1 MNSIDIDVGGTFT
14 DLVLHFREKVLVKKV
29 PTTPYDLSVCFSKV
43 IEEGA
48 VALGMKMDELLPAI
62 DMIRYSTTIAMN
74 RLIEKRGPRLGLITT
89 EGHEDVVL
97 MGRGAQWIDGTRVAE
112 RRNLAVQNKPEP
124 LIPRHMIVGV
134 KERIDSRGRVIRP
147 LNEND
152 VREKV
157 RALVA
162 RGARGFVVSLLW
174 GFLNPVHEHRV
185 KEIIRDEYKEFHIG
199 YLPVVLAGQVVGKLG
214 EYERTMAAI
223 LDAYLH
229 RSMQIELSA
238 MWDKLRERGYRKP
251 LLMIQSSGG
260 ITEVFR
266 TTASRT
272 FNSGPVSGLMGA
284 HHVARSLGYHNVV
297 MTDMGGT
304 SFDVGLVVKDSV
316 RSYDFRPIIDRWM
329 VGITMIKTLS
339 VGAGGGSIAS
349 INRLLHNQ
357 LQVGPRS
364 AGSLP
369 GPACFNLGGT
379 DPTVTDAD
387 VVLGYINPE
396 FYFGGRMKLVK
407 NRAMQAIRDKVA
419 KPLGISVEEGAQV
432 IRKIVNGNMASAIM
446 KEVHLRGYSPEEFIL
461 FVAGGAGPTHVE
473 GFKGD
478 IPKAVTFP
486 FSPVFCAFG
495 SSTMDIMHVYE
506 VSRKLTLLEP
516 GSQRLANE
524 YDVFNRTV
532 ESLIAQAKRDL
543 TGDGL
548 DSRKASF
555 VLELDMLYGGQFHV
569 KRALSPRL
577 ALHTP
582 EDVLAICEAFE
593 KEFSEAFS
601 PFVVNPQGGVFI
613 ESFILKA
620 IVPTEKVHLPEI
632 PLEGHDPKA
641 ARKSERPVFW
651 PEANDFQPTHIFT
664 YEALRPGNVV
674 EGPAILEG
682 EYTTIVV
689 PASMNFT
696 VDQHGL
702 GIMEEPAGS
711 KEKHA
716 YSNHRRE
723 ARMAQAGARNPA

>member
-14 DLVLHFREKVLVKKV
+14 DLVLNYGGKSLIKKV

-48 VALGMKMDELLPAI
+48 ASVGLTIDQLLPAI

-74 RLIEKRGPRLGLITT
+74 RLIERKGPRLALITS

-97 MGRGAQWIDGTRVAE
+97 IGRGAQWIDGTRVAE
-112 RRNLAVQNKPEP
+112 RRNLAIQKKPDP
-124 LIPRHMIVGV
+124 LIPRDMIVGI
-134 KERIDSRGRVIRP
+134 KERVDSQGTVIRP
-147 LNEND
+147 LDEND

-157 RALVA
+157 RHLVN

-174 GFLNPVHEHRV
+174 GFLNPIHERRV

-199 YLPVVLAGQVVGKLG
+199 YLPVVLAGQVNGKLG
-214 EYERTMAAI
+214 EYERTLAAI
-223 LDAYLH
+223 LDAYLQ

-238 MWDKLRERGYRKP
+238 MWDKLRDRGYKKP

-260 ITEVFR
+260 VAEVFR

-284 HHVARSLGYHNVV
+284 HHVAKSLGYQNVV

-339 VGAGGGSIAS
+339 IGAGGGSIAS
-349 INRLLHNQ
+349 INRLLQNRV
-357 LQVGPRS
+357 QVGPRS
-364 AGSLP
+364 AGSMP
-369 GPACFNLGGT
+369 GPACFSLGGT
-379 DPTVTDAD
+379 EPTVTDAD
-387 VVLGYINPE
+387 VVLGYINPD
-396 FYFGGRMKLVK
+396 YYYGGRMRLDK
-407 NRAMQAIRDKVA
+407 NRSIQAIREKIA
-419 KPLGISVEEGAQV
+419 KPLGVSVEEGAEI

-446 KEVHLRGYSPEEFIL
+446 KEVHLRGYSPEDFIL
-461 FVAGGAGPTHVE
+461 FVGGGAGATHAE

-478 IPKAVTFP
+478 IRKAVAFP
-486 FSPVFCAFG
+486 FSPVFCAYG

-506 VSRKLTLLEP
+506 TSKKLTLMTP
-516 GSQRLANE
+516 SSQELTQDFAA
-524 YDVFNRTV
+524 FNSTV
-532 ESLIAQAKRDL
+532 ESLLEQANKDL
-543 TGDGL
+543 LGDGL
-548 DSRKASF
+548 DPEKASC

-569 KRALSPRL
+569 KRALSPRMS
-577 ALHTP
+577 LHSR
-582 EDVLAICEAFE
+582 EDVRAICDAFN

-601 PFVVNPQGGVFI
+601 PFVVNPEGGIFV

-620 IVPTEKVHLPEI
+620 IVATPKVHLPKMA
-632 PLEGHDPKA
+632 LEKSDPSA
-641 ARKSERPVFW
+641 ARKGERPVYW
-651 PEANDFQPTHIFT
+651 PQARDFRATPIFIQGS
-664 YEALRPGNVV
+664 LRPGNVV
-674 EGPAILEG
+674 EGPAVIEG

-689 PASMNFT
+689 PPAMRFST
-696 VDQHGL
+696 DEQGL
-702 GIMEEPAGS
+702 GILEGS
-711 KEKHA
+711 
-716 YSNHRRE
+716 SRE
-723 ARMAQAGARNPA
+723 

>member
-14 DLVLHFREKVLVKKV
+14 DLVLNFDGKALIKKV
-29 PTTPYDLSVCFSKV
+29 PTTPYDLSVCFSRV

-48 VALGMKMDELLPAI
+48 ETLGMQIDQLLPAI

-74 RLIEKRGPRLGLITT
+74 RLIERKGPRLALITT

-97 MGRGAQWIDGTRVAE
+97 IGRGAQWIDGTRVAE
-112 RRNLAVQNKPEP
+112 RRNLAIQSKPHP
-124 LIPRHMIVGV
+124 LIPRDLIVGV
-134 KERIDSRGRVIRP
+134 KERVDSRGTVIRP
-147 LNEND
+147 LDENN

-157 RALVA
+157 RYLVS

-174 GFLNPVHEHRV
+174 GFLNPIHERRV

-199 YLPVVLAGQVVGKLG
+199 YMPVVLAGQVVGKLG

-223 LDAYLH
+223 LDAYLQ

-238 MWDKLRERGYRKP
+238 MWDKLRERGYKKP

-260 ITEVFR
+260 IAEVFR
-266 TTASRT
+266 TSASRT

-284 HHVARSLGYHNVV
+284 HHVAKSLGYQNVV

-339 VGAGGGSIAS
+339 IGAGGGSIAS
-349 INRLLHNQ
+349 VNRLLQNRV
-357 LQVGPRS
+357 QVGPRS
-364 AGSLP
+364 AGSMP

-379 DPTVTDAD
+379 EPTVTDAD
-387 VVLGYINPE
+387 VVLGYINPDY
-396 FYFGGRMKLVK
+396 YFGGKMRIDK
-407 NRAMQAIRDKVA
+407 NRAVQAIRDKVA
-419 KPLGISVEEGAQV
+419 KPLGISVEEGAAL
-432 IRKIVNGNMASAIM
+432 IRKIVNGNMSSAIM

-461 FVAGGAGPTHVE
+461 FVGGGAGATHAE

-478 IPKAVTFP
+478 IQKAVLFP
-486 FSPVFCAFG
+486 FSPVFCAYG

-506 VSRKLTLLEP
+506 ASKKITLMTPGDRQLTHDYAAYNATVDMLLE
-516 GSQRLANE
+516 
-524 YDVFNRTV
+524 
-532 ESLIAQAKRDL
+532 QARKDL
-543 TGDGL
+543 SADGV
-548 DSRKASF
+548 DPKTAAY

-577 ALHTP
+577 SLHSD
-582 EDVLAICEAFE
+582 EDIRAVCDAFN

-601 PFVVNPQGGVFI
+601 PFVVNPEGGIFI

-620 IVPTEKVHLPEI
+620 IVTTPKVHLPEL
-632 PLEGHDPKA
+632 PLEGKDPSG
-641 ARKSERPVFW
+641 ARKGERPAYW
-651 PEANDFQPTHIFT
+651 PEEKAFRPTATFT
-664 YEALRPGNVV
+664 YESLRPGNVV
-674 EGPAILEG
+674 EGPAIVEG
-682 EYTTIVV
+682 QYTTMVV
-689 PASMNFT
+689 PPGMRFSIDAR
-696 VDQHGL
+696 GL
-702 GIMEEPAGS
+702 GILEAAGD
-711 KEKHA
+711 
-716 YSNHRRE
+716 
-723 ARMAQAGARNPA
+723 

>member
-14 DLVLHFREKVLVKKV
+14 DLVLNFNGKSLIKKV
-29 PTTPYDLSVCFSKV
+29 PTTPYDLSVCFSRV

-48 VALGMKMDELLPAI
+48 AALGLKIETLLPAI

-74 RLIEKRGPRLGLITT
+74 RLIEKKGPRLALITT

-97 MGRGAQWIDGTRVAE
+97 IGRGAQWIDGTRVTE
-112 RRNLAVQNKPEP
+112 RRNLAVQKKPDP
-124 LIPRHMIVGV
+124 LIPRDMIVGV
-134 KERIDSRGRVIRP
+134 KERVDSRGAIIRP
-147 LNEND
+147 LDEND

-157 RALVA
+157 RYLVN

-174 GFLNPVHEHRV
+174 GFLNPANERRV

-223 LDAYLH
+223 LDAYLQ

-238 MWDKLRERGYRKP
+238 MWDKLRERGYTKP

-260 ITEVFR
+260 IAEVFR
-266 TTASRT
+266 TTACRT

-284 HHVARSLGYHNVV
+284 HHVAKSLGYQNVV

-349 INRLLHNQ
+349 LNPLLQNQ
-357 LQVGPRS
+357 VQVGPRS

-369 GPACFNLGGT
+369 GPACFSLGGT

-387 VVLGYINPE
+387 VVLGYINPA
-396 FYFGGRMKLVK
+396 YYSGGRMKLDK
-407 NRAMQAIRDKVA
+407 NRATQAIREKIA
-419 KPLGISVEEGAQV
+419 KPLNISVEEAAAI

-446 KEVHLRGYSPEEFIL
+446 KEVHLRGYSPEDFIL
-461 FVAGGAGPTHVE
+461 FVGGGAGATHAE
-473 GFKGD
+473 GYKAD
-478 IPKAVTFP
+478 IKKAVTFP

-506 VSRKLTLLEP
+506 VSKKLTLMTP
-516 GSQRLANE
+516 GTQE
-524 YDVFNRTV
+524 ITQDYVIFNQTV
-532 ESLIAQAKRDL
+532 ESLVDQAKKDL
-543 TGDGL
+543 IADGL
-548 DSRKASF
+548 APDQASF
-555 VLELDMLYGGQFHV
+555 ILELDMLYGGQFHV

-577 ALHTP
+577 SIHSPA
-582 EDVLAICEAFE
+582 DVQAICEAFK

-601 PFVVNPQGGVFI
+601 PFVVNPEGGVFVD
-613 ESFILKA
+613 SFILKA
-620 IVPTEKVHLPEI
+620 IVPVQEVNLPKL
-632 PLEGHDPKA
+632 PLEGHDASA
-641 ARKSERPVFW
+641 ARKGERPVYW
-651 PEANDFQPTHIFT
+651 ASEKDFRPTPIFA
-664 YEALRPGNVV
+664 YESMRPGNRI
-674 EGPAILEG
+674 EGPAVLEG

-689 PASMNFT
+689 PPSMRFSI
-696 VDQHGL
+696 DERGL
-702 GIMEEPAGS
+702 GILES
-711 KEKHA
+711 
-716 YSNHRRE
+716 
-723 ARMAQAGARNPA
+723 

>member
-14 DLVLHFREKVLVKKV
+14 DLVLNFDGKALIKKT
-29 PTTPYDLSVCFSKV
+29 PTTPYDLSVCFSRV

-48 VALGMKMDELLPAI
+48 AALGMKTDQLLPAI

-74 RLIEKRGPRLGLITT
+74 RLIEKKGPRLGLITT

-97 MGRGAQWIDGTRVAE
+97 IGRGAQWIDGTRVQE
-112 RRNLAVQNKPEP
+112 RRNLAIQKKPEP
-124 LIPRHMIVGV
+124 LIPRDMIVGV
-134 KERIDSRGRVIRP
+134 KERVDSRGKIIRP
-147 LNEND
+147 LDEND

-157 RALVA
+157 RYLVS

-174 GFLNPVHEHRV
+174 GFLNSAHERRV

-214 EYERTMAAI
+214 EYERTLAAI
-223 LDAYLH
+223 LDAYLQ

-238 MWDKLRERGYRKP
+238 MWDKLRERGYTKP

-260 ITEVFR
+260 IAEVFR
-266 TTASRT
+266 TTACRT

-284 HHVARSLGYHNVV
+284 HHVAKSLGYQNVV

-349 INRLLHNQ
+349 INPLLQNQ

-364 AGSLP
+364 AGSMP
-369 GPACFNLGGT
+369 GPACFSLGGT
-379 DPTVTDAD
+379 EPTVTDAD
-387 VVLGYINPE
+387 VVLGYINPG
-396 FYFGGRMKLVK
+396 YYSGGRMKLDK
-407 NRAMQAIRDKVA
+407 NRAIAAVRDKIA
-419 KPLGISVEEGAQV
+419 KPFGISVEEAAML

-446 KEVHLRGYSPEEFIL
+446 KEVHLRGYSPEDFIL
-461 FVAGGAGPTHVE
+461 FVGGGAGATHAE
-473 GFKGD
+473 GYKAD
-478 IPKAVTFP
+478 IKKAVTFP

-506 VSRKLTLLEP
+506 VSKKLTLMSP
-516 GSQRLANE
+516 GTQELAQE
-524 YDVFNRTV
+524 FAVFNRTV
-532 ESLIAQAKRDL
+532 EELLEQARKDL
-543 TGDGL
+543 VADGL
-548 DSRKASF
+548 NPSTASF

-577 ALHTP
+577 ALHST
-582 EDVLAICEAFE
+582 EDVAAICEAFK

-601 PFVVNPQGGVFI
+601 PFVVNPEGGVFVD
-613 ESFILKA
+613 SFILKA
-620 IVPTEKVHLPEI
+620 IVPVQQIDLPKM
-632 PLEGHDPKA
+632 PLEGHDPSG
-641 ARKSERPVFW
+641 ARKGERPAYW
-651 PEANDFQPTHIFT
+651 ADAKDFRPTAIYA
-664 YEALRPGNVV
+664 YEMLKPGNRL

-682 EYTTIVV
+682 EYTTVVV
-689 PASMNFT
+689 PPAMKFSI
-696 VDQHGL
+696 DERGL
-702 GIMEEPAGS
+702 GILES
-711 KEKHA
+711 
-716 YSNHRRE
+716 
-723 ARMAQAGARNPA
+723 

>member
-14 DLVLHFREKVLVKKV
+14 DLVLHYDGKALIKKV
-29 PTTPYDLSVCFSKV
+29 PTTPYDLSVCFSRV

-48 VALGMKMDELLPAI
+48 TAVGKKMDELLPSI

-74 RLIEKRGPRLGLITT
+74 RLIERKGPRLALITT

-97 MGRGAQWIDGTRVAE
+97 IGRGAQWIDGTRVQE
-112 RRNLAVQNKPEP
+112 RRNLATQKKPDP
-124 LIPRHMIVGV
+124 LIPRDMIVGV
-134 KERIDSRGRVIRP
+134 KERVDSRGRVIRP
-147 LNEND
+147 VDEND

-157 RALVA
+157 RYLVN
-162 RGARGFVVSLLW
+162 RGARGIVISFLW
-174 GFLNPVHEHRV
+174 GFLNPIHERRV

-223 LDAYLH
+223 LDAYLQ

-238 MWDKLRERGYRKP
+238 MWDKLRERGYTKP

-260 ITEVFR
+260 IAEVFR

-284 HHVARSLGYHNVV
+284 HHVAQSLGYQNVV

-339 VGAGGGSIAS
+339 IGAGGGSIAS
-349 INRLLHNQ
+349 VNRLLQNRV
-357 LQVGPRS
+357 QVGPRS
-364 AGSLP
+364 AGSMP
-369 GPACFNLGGT
+369 GPACFSLGGT

-396 FYFGGRMKLVK
+396 YYYGGRMRLDK
-407 NRAMQAIRDKVA
+407 NRAIQAIREKIA
-419 KPLGISVEEGAQV
+419 KPLGVGIEEAASI

-446 KEVHLRGYSPEEFIL
+446 KEVHLRGYSPEDFIL
-461 FVAGGAGPTHVE
+461 FVGGGAGATHAE

-478 IPKAVTFP
+478 IRKAVTFP

-506 VSRKLTLLEP
+506 VSKKITLMSP
-516 GSQRLANE
+516 GTQQLSDEFAT
-524 YDVFNRTV
+524 FNTTV
-532 ESLIAQAKRDL
+532 ESLIEQARIDL
-543 TGDGL
+543 LGDGL
-548 DSRKASF
+548 DPQKAAY

-569 KRALSPRL
+569 KRALAPRL
-577 ALHTP
+577 SLHSTD
-582 EDVLAICEAFE
+582 DVRAICDAFN

-601 PFVVNPQGGVFI
+601 PFVVNPEGGIFI

-620 IVPTEKVHLPEI
+620 IVSTPKVEMPKL
-632 PLEGHDPKA
+632 PLEGADPSA
-641 ARKSERPVFW
+641 ARKGERPVYW
-651 PEANDFQPTHIFT
+651 PELKDFRPTPIFT
-664 YEALRPGNVV
+664 QESLRPGNVIP
-674 EGPAILEG
+674 GPAVIEG

-689 PASMNFT
+689 PPSMHFSI
-696 VDQHGL
+696 DERSL
-702 GIMEEPAGS
+702 GILES
-711 KEKHA
+711 
-716 YSNHRRE
+716 
-723 ARMAQAGARNPA
+723 